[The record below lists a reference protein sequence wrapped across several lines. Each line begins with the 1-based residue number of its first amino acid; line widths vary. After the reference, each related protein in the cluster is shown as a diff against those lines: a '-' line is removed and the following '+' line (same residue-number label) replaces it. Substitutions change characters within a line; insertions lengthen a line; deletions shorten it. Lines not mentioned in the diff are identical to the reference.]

1 MIWHEFLR
9 RFKPKAITTLWVF
22 GPILLYELSG
32 RALEYFRIPPLGIRE
47 VLMAVTAVLLVLA
60 LACWL
65 WVIGEW
71 AWFSSRG
78 IRTFWRNL
86 CRFSREHPKKHAA
99 RARNCRAVL

>member
-22 GPILLYELSG
+22 GPILLYELFG
-32 RALEYFRIPPLGIRE
+32 RVLEYFRIPPLGIRE
-47 VLMAVTAVLLVLA
+47 VLMAVTAVLLVLT

-65 WVIGEW
+65 WVVGEW

-78 IRTFWRNL
+78 IRIFSAKL
-86 CRFSREHPKKHAA
+86 CRFSREHLKKHAA
-99 RARNCRAVL
+99 RARNGRAVL